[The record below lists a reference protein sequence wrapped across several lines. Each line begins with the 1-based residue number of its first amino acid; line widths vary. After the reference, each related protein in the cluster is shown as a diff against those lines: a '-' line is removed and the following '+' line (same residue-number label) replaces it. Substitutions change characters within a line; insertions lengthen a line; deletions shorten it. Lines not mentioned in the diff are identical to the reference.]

1 MKRLL
6 STIVL
11 LLTVWACLPSLVS
24 AHAYVSQSTPYQD
37 AELKDS
43 PASIRITFTEKIDT
57 GLSSISLQNSES
69 GSSISGTLSSEG
81 DVTLIYTIPKLDKGI
96 YKVSW
101 QALSLDSHTTEG
113 SFRFAVGME
122 LEQKKPDDA
131 ISLDGASAKPSGPID
146 NGSSTDSKGTPASK
160 PSNTDKGTEQPIKI
174 EKPAAKA
181 NPTPSPSAEVKPL
194 ASQIP
199 NPTSKPDSAITS
211 TEKNDE
217 EIALDEE
224 TAAAIGN
231 NSSGVEEQVPP
242 STDLQETTS
251 PSNETSAAAEHV
263 HTDEGEHNHAGGYG
277 LMVVLRVFDILAGVV
292 LAGVLF
298 FRYMLWRQNPGDA
311 PLGFSLRS
319 ERLLIG
325 AAALVWVL
333 SGLTRLYLLSE
344 QFGGL
349 PLYTIAT
356 ETLVGKIAVVRPVLA
371 LLVLLLAFAPVR
383 EQQWANPV
391 KLLVVTAIIVTFP
404 LTGHAYASVDGV
416 LAAVVA
422 HACHMLAAAVW
433 FGGLLGLLSL
443 TFYNGAI
450 MRLNRV
456 AQRFSVWAVPS
467 MALILASGIW
477 LSATRLTSWAQLA
490 TTDYGKLIV
499 GKTGFM
505 LLVLLIAALH
515 KLLFMPRIAQAA
527 ADLTATNAE
536 YKQKRAASG
545 LILGVRIEVLLAIV
559 LFILAGWLSQTS
571 PPEDAAVQQQAS
583 EPFYWH
589 VMGEKAHMSLR
600 VSVGDSSEEQQAKL
614 DIWLPEGTGAPLSIA
629 AIVSTDSNKQSGTP
643 SEQTAIP
650 FELQPAGTELYE
662 FPDFTKYTYRAQGV
676 FIDYSKP
683 SKISI
688 DVTEADGS
696 VIHYEKVIGE

>member
-6 STIVL
+6 SIIVL

-69 GSSISGTLSSEG
+69 GSISGTLSSEG

-131 ISLDGASAKPSGPID
+131 ISLDGASTRPSSPID
-146 NGSSTDSKGTPASK
+146 TGSSTDSKGTPASM
-160 PSNTDKGTEQPIKI
+160 PSNSDKGTEQPIVKV
-174 EKPAAKA
+174 KPAAA
-181 NPTPSPSAEVKPL
+181 VNPTPSPSADVKPL

-199 NPTSKPDSAITS
+199 SPTAEPDSAATTS
-211 TEKNDE
+211 TEKNDDGT
-217 EIALDEE
+217 ALDEE
-224 TAAAIGN
+224 NAAAIEN
-231 NSSGVEEQVPP
+231 DSSGVEEQAPP
-242 STDLQETTS
+242 STDLQEMTS
-251 PSNETSAAAEHV
+251 PSKETSVAAEHV

-298 FRYMLWRQNPGDA
+298 FRYMLWRQNLGDA

-383 EQQWANPV
+383 EQQWAKPV

-450 MRLNRV
+450 MRINRV

-477 LSATRLTSWAQLA
+477 LSATRLTSWGQLA

-499 GKTGFM
+499 AKTGFM

-676 FIDYSKP
+676 FLDYSKP